1 MHNIL
6 IIARSQV
13 TADSDNFMMIDE
25 LTSKTDLITILI
37 NTAPI
42 MVKCKIV
49 DERIITSAI
58 FLKIRQFHLNREGGK
73 VCILGRQ
80 NERIF
85 GETV

>member
-58 FLKIRQFHLNREGGK
+58 FHLYREEGK

-80 NERIF
+80 NESI
-85 GETV
+85 

>member
-58 FLKIRQFHLNREGGK
+58 FHLYREGGK
-73 VCILGRQ
+73 VCISGRQ
-80 NERIF
+80 NESIF
-85 GETV
+85 G